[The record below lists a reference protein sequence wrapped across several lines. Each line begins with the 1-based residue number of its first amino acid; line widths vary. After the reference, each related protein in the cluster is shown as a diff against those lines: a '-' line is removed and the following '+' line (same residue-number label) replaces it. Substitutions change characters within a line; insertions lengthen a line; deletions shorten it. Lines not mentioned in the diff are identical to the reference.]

1 MPEKKNI
8 SILLKS
14 LLVICCMAAGM
25 ISVYLICRNIT
36 FYFKA
41 KRYQEKLAEQRT
53 AREKQEE
60 KEAETAERLRK
71 ARKENEEKR
80 LVVLARITEE
90 AEQLSK
96 NGNIQQAIDFLKNY
110 HGDFIGESTYMRDKL
125 IEKYEDMLRKKLEAS
140 RNRILEETATLLLE
154 RKYQAAEE
162 KLAPFNAI
170 VSGEVFRLVSSM
182 PEIHKT
188 ILKTFKNDLGSLIL
202 ISLQN
207 GSTVSAKLLKI
218 QDDDLLV
225 EQNNMEK
232 KIKVTELLIHEK
244 EKRLEDTPPLARELF
259 LGIEYWNLKNETE
272 AGKYF
277 RNIDNAL
284 GKNLQELTGTSERQI
299 REKRA
304 EQAFYAFLRENR
316 LSAEGTDH
324 RKIGNLLAVRKAK
337 EQDDRKLMKHKQEFC
352 RLFSGT
358 SFFKKQTTVLNA
370 IDSYLDKKIDYLAF
384 ERLPSNSKIP
394 ENKLLLQKVPPET
407 FWDIPVGGKDYRYAV
422 IRLTELSRVNLVFS
436 VEQQPKVWIAYDDD
450 SDFMSKTPLKA
461 DQWQTLFHVVKFRK
475 GKNTENEPFA
485 LSLRM
490 KGEELFYR
498 TACKRV
504 GKILLDG
511 RKYCVELINTAA
523 SPDYGEMKNVIL
535 KIYTEDKKRE
545 ISVRDNRFHAG
556 QKACSVSAIMRKGD
570 HIAIQ
575 QSE

>member
-60 KEAETAERLRK
+60 REAATAERLRK
-71 ARKENEEKR
+71 LRKENEAKR

-96 NGNIQQAIDFLKNY
+96 NGKIQQAIDFLKNY
-110 HGDFIGESTYMRDKL
+110 HGDFIRESSYMRDKL

-140 RNRILEETATLLLE
+140 RNRILMETATLLLE
-154 RKYQAAEE
+154 RKYQTAEE

-170 VSGEVFRLVSSM
+170 ISGEIFRLVQSM
-182 PEIHKT
+182 QEIHKA

-218 QDDDLLV
+218 QNDDLLV

-272 AGKYF
+272 AGKHF

-284 GKNLQELTGTSERQI
+284 GKHLQELTRTSERQI
-299 REKRA
+299 KEKKA
-304 EQAFYAFLRENR
+304 EQAFHAFLLENR
-316 LSAEGTDH
+316 LSAEEVDH
-324 RKIGNLLAVRKAK
+324 RKIESLLAIRKAR

-352 RLFSGT
+352 RLFSDT
-358 SFFKKQTTVLNA
+358 SFFKKQTTTLNA
-370 IDSYLDKKIDYLAF
+370 IGSYLDKKIDYLAF

-422 IRLTELSRVNLVFS
+422 IKLTELSRINLVFS

-461 DQWQTLFHVVKFRK
+461 DQWQTLTHVVKFRK

-485 LSLRM
+485 LSLYM

-498 TACKRV
+498 TACKRA
-504 GKILLDG
+504 GKILLNG
-511 RKYCVELINTAA
+511 RKYYVELINTAA
-523 SPDYGEMKNVIL
+523 SPDYSVTKNVIL
-535 KIYTEDKKRE
+535 KIYIEDKKKE
-545 ISVRDNRFHAG
+545 ISVRDNRFQAG
-556 QKACSVSAIMRKGD
+556 QKVYSVSSIMRKGD
-570 HIAIQ
+570 HIVMR